1 MKVGDL
7 VKAGNPDNSPGIVIN
22 IDKDFYGARQAFK
35 TYPAKRGEAVLDT
48 RKPDFISPTKDGIQ
62 DRVLV
67 FWPDFEV
74 KFSYE
79 PSSALKVINEL

>member
-7 VKAGNPDNSPGIVIN
+7 VKLKHDDKPYGFVIK

-35 TYPAKRGEAVLDT
+35 RYNWERGKCINSMEADG
-48 RKPDFISPTKDGIQ
+48 IGPTKDGIR

-67 FWPDFEV
+67 EWVTHGCEYVDSSSLEV
-74 KFSYE
+74 VSD
-79 PSSALKVINEL
+79 S